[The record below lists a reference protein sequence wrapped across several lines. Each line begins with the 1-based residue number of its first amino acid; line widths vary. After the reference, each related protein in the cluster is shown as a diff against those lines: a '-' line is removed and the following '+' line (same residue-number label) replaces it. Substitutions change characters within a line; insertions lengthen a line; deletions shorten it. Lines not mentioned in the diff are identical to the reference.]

1 MELKLAT
8 AEINGKSKTISLN
21 DIIKTAQTQG
31 SATFYLDKD
40 NSLKDLQK
48 MKQTIEKDGKSVHL
62 NELKYG
68 LDSYLYELHIINY

>member
-8 AEINGKSKTISLN
+8 TEANGKPKLVSLN
-21 DIIKTAQTQG
+21 DIIKSAQTQG

-68 LDSYLYELHIINY
+68 LDSYLYELHIISY

>member
-8 AEINGKSKTISLN
+8 TEANGKPKLISLN
-21 DIIKTAQTQG
+21 DIIKSAQTQG

-68 LDSYLYELHIINY
+68 LDSYLYELHIISY

>member
-8 AEINGKSKTISLN
+8 TEADNKPKSISLN
-21 DIIKTAQTQG
+21 DIIKSAQTKG
-31 SATFYLDKD
+31 NATFYLDKD

-68 LDSYLYELHIINY
+68 LDSYLYELHIISY

>member
-1 MELKLAT
+1 MELKLAAT
-8 AEINGKSKTISLN
+8 EANDKAKSISLN

-31 SATFYLDKD
+31 SATFYLDKE
-40 NSLKDLQK
+40 NTLKDLQK

-68 LDSYLYELHIINY
+68 LDSYLYELHIISY

>member
-8 AEINGKSKTISLN
+8 TEANDKVKSISLN

-31 SATFYLDKD
+31 SATFYLDKE
-40 NSLKDLQK
+40 NTLKDLQK

-68 LDSYLYELHIINY
+68 LDSYLYELHIISY

>member
-8 AEINGKSKTISLN
+8 TEANDKPKSISLN
-21 DIIKTAQTQG
+21 DIIKSAQTKG

-68 LDSYLYELHIINY
+68 LDSYLYELHIISY